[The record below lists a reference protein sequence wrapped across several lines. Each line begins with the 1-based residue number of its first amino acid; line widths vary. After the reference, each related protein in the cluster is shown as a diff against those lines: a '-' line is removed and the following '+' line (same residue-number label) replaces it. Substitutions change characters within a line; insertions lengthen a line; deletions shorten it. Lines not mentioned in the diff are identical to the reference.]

1 MKTEDIKIHG
11 RSHGNDSRTL
21 ETAARKRSIPED
33 FAVPEST
40 LRKRLKTERAPT
52 SLDRFQA
59 MFSNEEE
66 K

>member
-11 RSHGNDSRTL
+11 RSHENDSRPQ
-21 ETAARKRSIPED
+21 ETVASKRSIAED

-40 LRKRLKTERAPT
+40 LRKRLKTETAPT

-59 MFSNEEE
+59 TFFF
-66 K
+66 